1 MAPKEIELAAG
12 NLSAVIDEEL
22 AAIYKEEVKNI

>member
-12 NLSAVIDEEL
+12 NLAEVIEDEL
-22 AAIYKEEVKNI
+22 AEVYKEEVKNI